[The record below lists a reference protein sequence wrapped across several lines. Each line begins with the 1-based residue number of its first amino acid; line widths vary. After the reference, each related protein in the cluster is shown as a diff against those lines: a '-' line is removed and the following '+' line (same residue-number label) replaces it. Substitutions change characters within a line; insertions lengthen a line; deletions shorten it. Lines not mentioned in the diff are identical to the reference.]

1 MRKTVR
7 KSMRKT
13 SSRLRLVGSVLPH
26 ALFDAHL
33 DDITE
38 LDAAGRRHVVLA
50 LRTLR
55 IEGPAEECLVDGIPY
70 VAARG
75 RRIPARLR
83 FTSADWLS
91 RTGVYERL
99 NEVPHDAGSR
109 RIFGVSHFRGAHGD
123 FFWIST
129 GTAEPGDMTLRATGY
144 EFEEDDMDG
153 EPVEVIRRWSNP
165 PPAAP
170 GLVPHRPVLHRRYG
184 GDPIAIHLGRR
195 VLRNRL
201 FIGGI
206 GHQREKRP
214 VVDHVVNLCGVA
226 NPWIAASG
234 QHASDR
240 YACKGEG
247 PLGMDAGELLDEA
260 AWVVERLRAGKRVL
274 VHCYAGMN
282 RSTTVC
288 CAALMMLEGISA
300 EEALARVRER
310 HPLAWPDP
318 YHWFVLQWISRT
330 ELSTALS
337 ATNGENGT
345 SESSESLESSED
357 VPVEREAHVPAHP

>member
-1 MRKTVR
+1 MRKI
-7 KSMRKT
+7 SW
-13 SSRLRLVGSVLPH
+13 RLRLLSTVSAE
-26 ALFDAHL
+26 ALFDAHV
-33 DDITE
+33 DDMTE
-38 LDAAGRRHVVLA
+38 EKRAAGKDIVFA
-50 LRTLR
+50 LHTLR
-55 IEGPAEECLVDGIPY
+55 IEGPVEERVVDGVPCLA
-70 VAARG
+70 VRG

-83 FTSADWLS
+83 FTGAEWLS
-91 RTGVYERL
+91 RTGVFERL
-99 NEVPHDAGSR
+99 DEQPPESGAR
-109 RIFGVSHFRGAHGD
+109 RLFSVTHYRGPSVGD
-123 FFWIST
+123 FYWILT
-129 GTAEPGDMTLRATGY
+129 GTSEPGDMTLRATGHI
-144 EFEEDDMDG
+144 FEESDTPG

-170 GLVPHRPVLHRRYG
+170 GLVPYRPVLHRRYS

-195 VLRNRL
+195 MLRNRL
-201 FIGGI
+201 FIGGL

-214 VVDHVVNLCGVA
+214 AVDHVVNLCGVA
-226 NPWIAASG
+226 NPWIATVG
-234 QHASDR
+234 PHLSDR

-274 VHCYAGMN
+274 VHCYAGIN

-300 EEALARVRER
+300 EEALSRVREH

-330 ELSTALS
+330 GTVATVPIAADDAQEDAIYALVQ
-337 ATNGENGT
+337 
-345 SESSESLESSED
+345 SS
-357 VPVEREAHVPAHP
+357 VG